1 MQVIGGLQK
10 FKASYLKA
18 LAHPVRIRVLEVLRQ
33 GELSVAELQS
43 EAGADVANISQHLAV
58 LRSGGVVVARK
69 TGMNVLYRVRD
80 GEVFVILDAL
90 RQIFSN
96 RLDSMQ
102 TMLDED
108 NASLD
113 ADPAPDCQA

>member
-1 MQVIGGLQK
+1 MPLIGGLQK

-58 LRSGGVVVARK
+58 LRTGGVVVARK

-80 GEVFVILDAL
+80 REVFVILDAL

-108 NASLD
+108 NTSVD
-113 ADPAPDCQA
+113 ADPAPHGQA